1 MGRLEAGE
9 SVVIQPLLL
18 HSPMTEERKEEKMVV
33 VLTSCR
39 SLRSECSRLGEGLG
53 LPDGEVETVNDR
65 DVVGNLQLSRLKRLA
80 HLVTRSV
87 VQ

>member
-1 MGRLEAGE
+1 
-9 SVVIQPLLL
+9 
-18 HSPMTEERKEEKMVV
+18 MT
-33 VLTSCR
+33 CPY
-39 SLRSECSRLGEGLG
+39 SRLGEGLG

-80 HLVTRSV
+80 RLVTRSV